1 LRKCSCARDR
11 ANVVYGWLPSASA
24 CPAHLRRCE
33 PAARPPAPAYRYNAP
48 MTTPTTS
55 TIRTDVCIVGNG
67 AIAKTAALG
76 FAQAGHSVTLL
87 APPARQAPAA
97 ATTPAAERPWDVRVY
112 ALNHTAHEL
121 LDSLKVWDALDTAR
135 VAPVD
140 AMDVHGDGAD
150 AGSLGFD
157 AFGARVGTLAWIVE
171 DQNLNGALDAALRF
185 AHNVQRVEGRACELT
200 CSDSGAAVRLE
211 DGRRVECALL
221 VGADGRESWVRGQ
234 CDIGVDYR
242 MYHQSAI
249 VTNFACDKPHH
260 GVAHQWFTGSDGIIA
275 LLPLPGNRVSLVWSA
290 PETLAATLMEES
302 LGELAI
308 RLGAYA
314 DETLGT
320 LRPLQPDAVAAVPL
334 ALIKPHAMVAPHVAL
349 VGDAAHAV
357 HPLAGHGMN
366 LGFGDIVDLL
376 AIVRDREERRA
387 IGDERV
393 LARYARKRKEEVL
406 LMQLATDGLERLF
419 GANLEPLRVV
429 RNIGLNLLNN
439 MPALKRRLMAHAMGK
454 SSI

>member
-1 LRKCSCARDR
+1 
-11 ANVVYGWLPSASA
+11 
-24 CPAHLRRCE
+24 
-33 PAARPPAPAYRYNAP
+33 

-87 APPARQAPAA
+87 APPARKSETASASV
-97 ATTPAAERPWDVRVY
+97 AERPWDVRVY
-112 ALNHTAHEL
+112 ALNHTAHDL
-121 LDSLKVWDALDTAR
+121 LALLKVWGALDLAR
-135 VAPVD
+135 VAAVD
-140 AMDVHGDGAD
+140 AMDVNGDGE
-150 AGSLGFD
+150 GGGKLGFD

-171 DQNLNGALDAALRF
+171 DANLNGALDAALKF
-185 AHNVQRVEGRACELT
+185 AHNVQQVSGIACELD
-200 CSDSGAAVRLE
+200 CSEAGAAVRLE
-211 DGRRVECALL
+211 DGRRLECELL

-242 MYHQSAI
+242 QYHQRAI

-260 GVAHQWFTGSDGIIA
+260 GVAYQWFTCSDGIIA

-290 PETLAATLMEES
+290 PETLADTLMDES

-308 RLGAYA
+308 RLGEYA
-314 DETLGT
+314 DGKLGA
-320 LRPLQPDAVAAVPL
+320 LRPLQPEAVAAVPL
-334 ALIKPHAMVAPHVAL
+334 ALIKPHAIVAPRVAL

-366 LGFGDIVDLL
+366 LGFGDVVDLL
-376 AIVRDREERRA
+376 QAVREREQRRA

-406 LMQLATDGLERLF
+406 MMQLATDGLERLF

-429 RNIGLNLLNN
+429 RNFGLNLLDK
-439 MPALKRRLMAHAMGK
+439 MPALKRRLMSHALGK
-454 SSI
+454 ATG